1 MGEVDDII
9 VAPNKSISYATVS
22 VGTSASASTTCP
34 SPSSSSKHHCSS
46 VTVRGPHCEFRVRV
60 PLGERSY
67 HSSSGSSRNTLRT
80 PSLQSALSA
89 VKYASPSLK
98 RRRLRISRLSRS

>member
-1 MGEVDDII
+1 VGEVDDII
-9 VAPNKSISYATVS
+9 VAPNKSISYAIVS
-22 VGTSASASTTCP
+22 VEGASASTTCP

-46 VTVRGPHCEFRVRV
+46 VTVGGPHCEFRVRV